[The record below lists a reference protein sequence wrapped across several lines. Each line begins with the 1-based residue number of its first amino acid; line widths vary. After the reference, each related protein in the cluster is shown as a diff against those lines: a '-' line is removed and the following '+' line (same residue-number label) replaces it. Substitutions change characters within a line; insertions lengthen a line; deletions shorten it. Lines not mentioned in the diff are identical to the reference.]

1 MAKLNTNSNAYTII
15 YACVLVIIVAFLL
28 AFVASALKP
37 TQDANVALDTKKQ
50 ILSALNIR
58 DCADA
63 DAKYNEVITE
73 GELNSPVLKANVDGE
88 EKLVVAVKG
97 AGLWGPL
104 WGWVSINK
112 DGQTVYG
119 TFFNHESETA
129 GLGARIKEQWF
140 QDNFQ
145 GKQIFADGKVALGVY
160 KAGKAPATLSTDY
173 YVDAV
178 TGATLT
184 SNGVN
189 DMIQK
194 CLTEN
199 KAAIDAFKGGSSSD
213 CQAKADCSKST
224 CADCC
229 KDACGDCCKDNCGD
243 CCKEACGDCC
253 KDACADCC
261 KDACGECCKEK
272 ACADCCKDNCADCCK
287 DACGN
292 CCKEKAC
299 DTPCNNNKE

>member
-1 MAKLNTNSNAYTII
+1 MNTNSNAYTII
-15 YACVLVIIVAFLL
+15 YASVLVIIVAFLL
-28 AFVASALKP
+28 AFVASALRP

-58 DCADA
+58 DLSNAEA
-63 DAKYNEVITE
+63 EAKYSEVITS
-73 GELNSPVLKANVDGE
+73 GELNSPTLTANVDGE
-88 EKLVVAVKG
+88 EKLIVAVKG

-140 QDNFQ
+140 QDEFQ
-145 GKQIFADGKVALGVY
+145 GKKIYGADGNVALGVY
-160 KAGKAPATLSTDY
+160 KKGKAPATLSADN

-194 CLTEN
+194 CLTDN
-199 KAAIDAFKGGSSSD
+199 QGAIEAFK
-213 CQAKADCSKST
+213 
-224 CADCC
+224 
-229 KDACGDCCKDNCGD
+229 
-243 CCKEACGDCC
+243 E
-253 KDACADCC
+253 
-261 KDACGECCKEK
+261 
-272 ACADCCKDNCADCCK
+272 
-287 DACGN
+287 
-292 CCKEKAC
+292 
-299 DTPCNNNKE
+299 

>member
-1 MAKLNTNSNAYTII
+1 MAKLNTNSNAYTLI
-15 YACVLVIIVAFLL
+15 YASVLVIIVAFLL

-58 DCADA
+58 DCADP

-73 GELNSPVLKANVDGE
+73 GQLDSPVLRANVDGE

-140 QDNFQ
+140 QDGFQ
-145 GKQIFADGKVALGVY
+145 GKQIFQDGKVALGVY
-160 KAGKAPATLSTDY
+160 KQGKAPSTLPADY

-194 CLTEN
+194 CLTDN
-199 KAAIDAFKGGSSSD
+199 QGAIEAFK
-213 CQAKADCSKST
+213 
-224 CADCC
+224 
-229 KDACGDCCKDNCGD
+229 
-243 CCKEACGDCC
+243 E
-253 KDACADCC
+253 
-261 KDACGECCKEK
+261 
-272 ACADCCKDNCADCCK
+272 
-287 DACGN
+287 
-292 CCKEKAC
+292 
-299 DTPCNNNKE
+299 

>member
-1 MAKLNTNSNAYTII
+1 MAKLNTNSNAYTLI
-15 YACVLVIIVAFLL
+15 YASVLVIIVAFLL

-58 DCADA
+58 DCADP
-63 DAKYNEVITE
+63 DAKYDEVITE
-73 GELNSPVLKANVDGE
+73 GQLDSPVLRANVDGE

-140 QDNFQ
+140 QDGFQ
-145 GKQIFADGKVALGVY
+145 GKQIFQDGKVALGVY
-160 KAGKAPATLSTDY
+160 KQGKAPSTLPADY

-194 CLTEN
+194 CLTDN
-199 KAAIDAFKGGSSSD
+199 QGAIEAFK
-213 CQAKADCSKST
+213 
-224 CADCC
+224 
-229 KDACGDCCKDNCGD
+229 
-243 CCKEACGDCC
+243 E
-253 KDACADCC
+253 
-261 KDACGECCKEK
+261 
-272 ACADCCKDNCADCCK
+272 
-287 DACGN
+287 
-292 CCKEKAC
+292 
-299 DTPCNNNKE
+299 

>member
-1 MAKLNTNSNAYTII
+1 MAKLNTNSNAYTLI
-15 YACVLVIIVAFLL
+15 YASVLVIIVAFLL

-58 DCADA
+58 DCADP

-73 GELNSPVLKANVDGE
+73 GQLDSPMLRANVDGE

-140 QDNFQ
+140 QDGFQ
-145 GKQIFADGKVALGVY
+145 GKQIFQDGKVALGVY
-160 KAGKAPATLSTDY
+160 KQGKAPSTLPADY

-194 CLTEN
+194 CLTDN
-199 KAAIDAFKGGSSSD
+199 QGAIEAFK
-213 CQAKADCSKST
+213 
-224 CADCC
+224 
-229 KDACGDCCKDNCGD
+229 
-243 CCKEACGDCC
+243 E
-253 KDACADCC
+253 
-261 KDACGECCKEK
+261 
-272 ACADCCKDNCADCCK
+272 
-287 DACGN
+287 
-292 CCKEKAC
+292 
-299 DTPCNNNKE
+299 